1 MLKVDGIRKSF
12 SGNDVLRGVSFS
24 IKQGEIYGLIGKN
37 GAGKTTLLNIVA
49 GLMDKDAGTLKK
61 DGVIGYLP
69 DLPNF
74 FEYLKTDE
82 YLDFLLMDK
91 DKKRRDEL
99 LDMVGLKSGL
109 KVKTMSRGMRQR
121 LGIAAAL
128 VNNPDIILFDE
139 PTSALDPLGR
149 KDVKDILLNLKDKGK
164 TIVLSTHILADM
176 DKICDRAGFLHNG
189 IIAKEV
195 DVRESADD
203 KSYII
208 VGFKEKI
215 ADDFLRI
222 FETYEKINE
231 NMVKIFIDGTSKDR
245 SQKKIFKILS
255 ETEYEVSSISTKEH
269 TLDDIFEEV
278 CVK

>member
-1 MLKVDGIRKSF
+1 MKKQERHITDEDVKQSLPRNRKEVFFDLLKNRKMTLFAFSCYTFIFFIPLAVDF
-12 SGNDVLRGVSFS
+12 FLF
-24 IKQGEIYGLIGKN
+24 
-37 GAGKTTLLNIVA
+37 
-49 GLMDKDAGTLKK
+49 
-61 DGVIGYLP
+61 
-69 DLPNF
+69 NF

>member
-37 GAGKTTLLNIVA
+37 GAGKTTLLNIMA

-231 NMVKIFIDGTSKDR
+231 NMVKIFIDGMSKDR

>member
-37 GAGKTTLLNIVA
+37 GAGKTTLLNIMA

-195 DVRESADD
+195 DV
-203 KSYII
+203 
-208 VGFKEKI
+208 
-215 ADDFLRI
+215 I
-222 FETYEKINE
+222 FTATPQ
-231 NMVKIFIDGTSKDR
+231 G
-245 SQKKIFKILS
+245 L
-255 ETEYEVSSISTKEH
+255 
-269 TLDDIFEEV
+269 
-278 CVK
+278 CAC

>member
-37 GAGKTTLLNIVA
+37 GAGKTTLLNIMA

-189 IIAKEV
+189 IIVKEV

-255 ETEYEVSSISTKEH
+255 ETEYEVTSISTKEH

>member
-37 GAGKTTLLNIVA
+37 GAGKTTLLNIMA
-49 GLMDKDAGTLKK
+49 GLMDKDVGTLKK

-231 NMVKIFIDGTSKDR
+231 NMVKIFIDGMSKDR

>member
-37 GAGKTTLLNIVA
+37 GAGKTTLLNIMA

-255 ETEYEVSSISTKEH
+255 ETEYEVTSISTKEH